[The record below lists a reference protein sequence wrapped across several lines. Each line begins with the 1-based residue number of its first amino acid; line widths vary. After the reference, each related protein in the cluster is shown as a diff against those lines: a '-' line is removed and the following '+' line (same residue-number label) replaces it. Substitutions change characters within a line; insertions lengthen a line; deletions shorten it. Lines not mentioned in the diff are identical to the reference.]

1 MKTNNYIFTFCSTIL
16 FFSTMALTYAEE
28 RKTTDIIQTIS
39 KTTEVVDKDL
49 VITMKKEGQ
58 RYLFSTDDSKP
69 RVLDYNES
77 IRLKAGFL
85 KATFKSRGHTL
96 IITSVKDS
104 PGQYTIEEVI
114 DTRSLGGEIKH
125 NTRSFTI
132 SQNELQEAQSK

>member
-1 MKTNNYIFTFCSTIL
+1 MKTNNYILTFYSTIL
-16 FFSTMALTYAEE
+16 FGSTMALTYAEE
-28 RKTTDIIQTIS
+28 RKTADIIQAIS

-49 VITMKKEGQ
+49 VITMKNEGQ
-58 RYLFSTDDSKP
+58 RYLFSTDDSQP
-69 RVLDYNES
+69 RVLEYKEI

-96 IITSVKDS
+96 TITSIKDS

-132 SQNELQEAQSK
+132 TQNKLQEAPPK

>member
-1 MKTNNYIFTFCSTIL
+1 MKINNYMINLYSTIL
-16 FFSTMALTYAEE
+16 FISTMALTYAEE
-28 RKTTDIIQTIS
+28 RKTADIIQAIS
-39 KTTEVVDKDL
+39 KTTEVVDNDL
-49 VITMKKEGQ
+49 VITMKNEGQ

-69 RVLDYNES
+69 RVLEYKEI

-85 KATFKSRGHTL
+85 KATFKSRGYTL
-96 IITSVKDS
+96 TITSIKDS

-132 SQNELQEAQSK
+132 AKNELQEAQSK

>member
-1 MKTNNYIFTFCSTIL
+1 MKTNNYIITLYSTIL
-16 FFSTMALTYAEE
+16 FISTMALIYAEE
-28 RKTTDIIQTIS
+28 RKAADIIQAIS

-49 VITMKKEGQ
+49 VITMKNEGQ

-69 RVLDYNES
+69 RVLEYKEI

-85 KATFKSRGHTL
+85 KATFKTRGHTL
-96 IITSVKDS
+96 TITSIKDS

-125 NTRSFTI
+125 NTKSFTI
-132 SQNELQEAQSK
+132 AKNELQEAPSK

>member
-1 MKTNNYIFTFCSTIL
+1 
-16 FFSTMALTYAEE
+16 MALTYAEE
-28 RKTTDIIQTIS
+28 RKTADIIQTIS

-49 VITMKKEGQ
+49 VITMKNEGQ

-69 RVLDYNES
+69 RVLEYNEV

-96 IITSVKDS
+96 IITSIKDS

-132 SQNELQEAQSK
+132 YQNELQEAPSK